1 MKFEGDKIDEN
12 NEKEESSNKKEK
24 LTEKMR
30 ENPWILSTLVLGIL
44 ILVLLVGNF
53 SGGVTG
59 NVISEKDA
67 GDIILNFVKTQTN
80 GQGELVETT
89 VFDNVLYKVVILYQG
104 NEVPLY
110 LTKDGK
116 NLVQGIL
123 PLESIEEQKPSQSE
137 EVQDVPKSDKPKAEL
152 FIMTHC
158 PYGAQAEKGIIPTIK
173 ALGNSVDAK
182 IRFVHYF
189 MHGDKEETETYNQVC
204 IREEQSVKYL
214 DYLQCFLE
222 DGNSERCL
230 IKVSIDKEKLNNC
243 ISTGKSKEYYAED
256 SKLSETYGVQGSPT
270 LVVNGVIV
278 SSGRDSASYLD
289 TICNA
294 FNNAP
299 EEECNKKLSSTSPSP
314 GFGTG
319 TGSSAST
326 ANCGA

>member
-44 ILVLLVGNF
+44 ILILLVGNF
-53 SGGVTG
+53 SGGMTG

-80 GQGELVETT
+80 GQGELVETN
-89 VFDNVLYKVVILYQG
+89 VFDNSLYEVIILYQG

-110 LTKDGK
+110 ITKDGK

-123 PLESIEEQKPSQSE
+123 PLENIEQNSSQSE
-137 EVQDVPKSDKPKAEL
+137 KIQDIPKSDKPKVEL

-230 IKVSIDKEKLNNC
+230 TKTKIDKNKLETC
-243 ISTGKSKEYYAED
+243 ISSGKSKEYYAED
-256 SKLSETYGVQGSPT
+256 SKLSEAYGVQGSPT
-270 LVVNGVIV
+270 LVVNGMIV
-278 SSGRDSASYLD
+278 SSGRDSASYLG
-289 TICNA
+289 TICSA

-299 EEECNKKLSSTSPSP
+299 EEECNKELSSTSPSP

>member
-1 MKFEGDKIDEN
+1 MKFEGDKIDESS
-12 NEKEESSNKKEK
+12 EKEESFSKKEK

-44 ILVLLVGNF
+44 ILILLVGNF

-137 EVQDVPKSDKPKAEL
+137 EVQDVSKSDKPKAEL

-158 PYGAQAEKGIIPTIK
+158 PYGAQAEKGIIPAIK
-173 ALGNSVDAK
+173 ALGNSAGVK

-204 IREEQSVKYL
+204 IREEQSAKYL

-222 DGNSERCL
+222 DGNSSRC
-230 IKVSIDKEKLNNC
+230 ITKIGIDKTKLETCKN
-243 ISTGKSKEYYAED
+243 TKAKDYYAED

-270 LVVNGVIV
+270 LVVNGIIA
-278 SSGRDSASYLD
+278 SSGRDSASYLN
-289 TICNA
+289 TICSA

-299 EEECNKKLSSTSPSP
+299 EECNEELSTASPSP